1 MVNVGFVSGKGKKE
15 NVDTKCVGIRNMKGK
30 NCNWIMMLLVS
41 LLVGC
46 TGKMQDCVF
55 SVSDDKQVVFAPGN
69 LAEDGR
75 GFVSHQWEYG
85 GLFGW
90 GTGDRL
96 ADTSDNWQ
104 DYTHFVE
111 WGDNVAGGWRTLTG
125 DEWHYLLFERV
136 DADVKRAVGTVNG
149 MKGLFLLPDE
159 WVLPL
164 ECSFVSQAKG
174 WNVNVYSVSQWE
186 QMENAGAVFLPAA
199 GFRWGEVSY
208 SDGCQ
213 GLYWSSTARENG
225 CPYTMHFDGSILSV
239 DWDNTPHFGQ
249 SVRLVRVCN

>member
-1 MVNVGFVSGKGKKE
+1 MVKSYVLALF
-15 NVDTKCVGIRNMKGK
+15 
-30 NCNWIMMLLVS
+30 MLFLS
-41 LLVGC
+41 LLAGC
-46 TGKMQDCVF
+46 AGGEPDDGVSF
-55 SVSDDKQVVFAPGN
+55 SVGEGREVVFAPGN
-69 LAEDGR
+69 LSEDG
-75 GFVSHQWEYG
+75 GSFVEHQWERG

-96 ADTSDNWQ
+96 VDTTDDWHS
-104 DYTHFVE
+104 YLRFVD
-111 WGDNVAGGWRTLTG
+111 WGKNVEGGWRTLTA
-125 DEWHYLLFERV
+125 DEWHYLLFERK
-136 DADVKRAVGTVNG
+136 DAEDKRSVGTVDG
-149 MKGLFLLPDE
+149 RRGLLLLPDE

-164 ECSFVSQAKG
+164 GCSFVSQVKG
-174 WNVNVYSVSQWE
+174 WDDNVYSVSQWE

-213 GLYWSSTARENG
+213 GLYWSSTIKEEG

-249 SVRLVRVCN
+249 SVRLVRDCK